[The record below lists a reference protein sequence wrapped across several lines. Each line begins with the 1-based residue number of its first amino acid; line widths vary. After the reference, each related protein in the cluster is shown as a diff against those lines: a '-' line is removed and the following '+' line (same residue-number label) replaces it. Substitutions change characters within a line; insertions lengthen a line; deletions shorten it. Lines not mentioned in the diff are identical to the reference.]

1 VVVLLGRELQNG
13 GDIVGFE
20 TPCVARN
27 RERWQPSARP
37 PEKMPDLTRR
47 LIAGFQVFTEVEYV
61 DHGISGTKETRPS
74 LDRMLKD
81 VRRRKVD
88 LVIVWSL
95 DRLGRSLRHLI
106 GLLDE
111 VQSLGVGFVSL
122 KEGLDC
128 TTAAGRL
135 QWQIIGAISE
145 FERAR
150 RVERVRAGLE
160 RAKAQGTRL
169 GRPSKRPTPYALDSV
184 AHLSTRAAALKLG
197 ISKSVIA
204 KARLSEKPVL
214 LRSKNA
220 LNVR

>member
-1 VVVLLGRELQNG
+1 MTAKVQRAAVYARVSTFDQEPENQLTELRRYA
-13 GDIVGFE
+13 
-20 TPCVARN
+20 TARGL
-27 RERWQPSARP
+27 
-37 PEKMPDLTRR
+37 D
-47 LIAGFQVFTEVEYV
+47 VVEYV
-61 DHGISGTKETRPS
+61 DHGISGTKETRPA

-150 RVERVRAGLE
+150 LVERVRAGLE

-169 GRPSKRPTPYALDSV
+169 GTHLTGKRPSELEILEAK
-184 AHLSTRAAALKLG
+184 LKLE
-197 ISKSVIA
+197 VFLA
-204 KARLSEKPVL
+204 EKAAEQAASGTAVAPANRQPDPSME
-214 LRSKNA
+214 
-220 LNVR
+220 